1 MTPPAVTKEVFVPAA
16 TDSGAAKKQKV
27 GVGRGRRGKGGR

>member
-1 MTPPAVTKEVFVPAA
+1 MTPPAVTKEVVVPAAEEA

-27 GVGRGRRGKGGR
+27 GA